1 MSTEKTRHIG
11 AHSRVHRL
19 SKPDGRTR
27 ETKRLKQIT
36 KDLID
41 HAGGAERVTATQ
53 RYLIAQTA
61 ADILRLEMFD
71 CEVATGRVSDH
82 AARTAYALRSSVR
95 IALRELGLRA
105 AVRIGGAAAA

>member
-27 ETKRLKQIT
+27 EAKRLKQIT

-71 CEVATGRVSDH
+71 CEVAGWHS
-82 AARTAYALRSSVR
+82 RS
-95 IALRELGLRA
+95 L
-105 AVRIGGAAAA
+105 